1 MNRIIII
8 ILVLLSFSCKK
19 EEQSSVNEE
28 KAEVV
33 QNEEGDKSNRAIK
46 QSSKLVDNWEE
57 IIALESEVKRVVSS
71 SIKSE
76 KDVELLKGLI
86 IKLKDSYPE
95 RFKTMAIETRV
106 KVLETEVLMLE
117 QDLKLDITKN
127 VNERLDRISESY
139 NIFVEQIEA
148 LIIKEKDYE
157 KYQ

>member
-8 ILVLLSFSCKK
+8 ILILLSFSCKK
-19 EEQSSVNEE
+19 EEQSSTSEE
-28 KAEVV
+28 KNDIV
-33 QNEEGDKSNRAIK
+33 QNEGEQKPKRTIK
-46 QSSKLVDNWEE
+46 QSSKLIDNWEE
-57 IIALESEVKRVVSS
+57 IIALESEVKRVASS
-71 SIKSE
+71 NVKSA

-86 IKLKDSYPE
+86 VKLKESYPD
-95 RFKTMAIETRV
+95 RFKTLAIETRV

-127 VNERLDRISESY
+127 VDERLDRISESY

-157 KYQ
+157 KYK

>member
-8 ILVLLSFSCKK
+8 VLILLSFSCKK

-28 KAEVV
+28 NNEVV
-33 QNEEGDKSNRAIK
+33 QNKEGDKPKRTIK

-57 IIALESEVKRVVSS
+57 IIALESEIKRVVSS
-71 SIKSE
+71 DIKSV

-86 IKLKDSYPE
+86 IKLKESYPE
-95 RFKTMAIETRV
+95 RFKTLAIETRV

-117 QDLKLDITKN
+117 QDLKLEITKN
-127 VNERLDRISESY
+127 VDERLDKISESY
-139 NIFVEQIEA
+139 NIFIEQIEA

-157 KYQ
+157 KYK